1 MSKASEA
8 FDEELFETRL
18 EALKDTQQD
27 IQQMSNWCLQHRLN
41 HKKIIQCWL
50 NVFKRVRVD
59 HRLVLFYLAN
69 DVIQYSKRKRYEF
82 VECWATALQRATT
95 MVRDDRVKSKIL
107 RIFQIWEQREIYNEE
122 FLSDLSGLLNIAPP
136 KKAAAHSDPGNEY
149 QNTTLIAQI
158 RECVELSETT
168 DKSMKKLPKPPT
180 FEIEAIKQQLKD
192 KSHSA
197 DIEKELERCVA
208 FINAYN
214 KNLQNEIKC
223 RKAVMETIEA
233 AKKFYEHQGREVKV
247 VASAYKSFGTRI
259 KIVKRKLDEVIPTL
273 SSPIP
278 SPDINAPSP
287 ERDADLQLPDE
298 NNSPLGLN
306 LFSGGLNGFA
316 SYLDGGQLPFDIND
330 FKRDTGGK
338 DRGSAIEVIGSRSDD
353 ESYTPG
359 ANYYKPD
366 ALSNSSYG
374 SSNANGNSS
383 SGIPG
388 LGGGNGA
395 SDEYNPLQ
403 AQSSYAPPPVPPIF
417 GDSSQEYAPPPPPH
431 LGYGQPESQYTPA
444 ALNNNAMAP
453 PPPMPASLVT
463 GGGVDDFNNTWDMS
477 MTWTPLDNSLNSS
490 GASSS
495 YNTPQ
500 STPHSPPHFERKG
513 SGAPIEYSEHHNAA
527 ALGAQDVDHR
537 TVQLPPAFN
546 FRPKSALSE
555 EKTRQLVDIDH
566 RNLISLTGSPG
577 GAEKDFGGGDVDYRT
592 APMAKSEEGGSAI
605 RSLGNSPPMM
615 APPGNYVKKTSSPH
629 KSNASSSSESDRVD
643 GSARY
648 DPADMVVDMDMSD
661 EDLDESQR
669 DANAEQ
675 AEGELDANGA
685 LTPSRP
691 ALLETPPEFQWDSN
705 STFLAPPSAG
715 NMQDMQAEAQ
725 QQQQQPPL
733 PPQQQQQ
740 QQAWNQMQP
749 PMPWNGNE
757 GNNGPAGVPPPPRPP
772 FAGGGGGSGPP
783 FPFQP
788 FGNSA
793 DNMGRGGRGRG
804 SRGWSGPYRP
814 NYQRMPGPFEGGPGP
829 GQGPGPGARPFFQR
843 GGGPMRAGGGRSRM
857 RGKPWM

>member
-1 MSKASEA
+1 MSKTIED

-18 EALKDTQQD
+18 EALKDTQEC
-27 IQQMSNWCLQHRLN
+27 IQHMSNWCLQHRFN

-69 DVIQYSKRKRYEF
+69 DVIQYSKRKHYEF

-95 MVRDDRVKSKIL
+95 MVRDERVKGKIL
-107 RIFQIWEQREIYNEE
+107 RIFKIWEQREIYNEE

-136 KKAAAHSDPGNEY
+136 KKAPPSTDPSSEY
-149 QNTTLIAQI
+149 QNATLIAQV
-158 RECVELSETT
+158 RECVELADTT

-180 FEIEAIKQQLKD
+180 FELEAIKQQLKD
-192 KSHSA
+192 KSHSG

-223 RKAVMETIEA
+223 RKSVLESIDA

-273 SSPIP
+273 ASPIP

-298 NNSPLGLN
+298 NNSPLGVN
-306 LFSGGLNGFA
+306 IFSGSGLNGFA

-330 FKRDTGGK
+330 FKRESSGK

-359 ANYYKPD
+359 ASFYKPET
-366 ALSNSSYG
+366 LNSSSYTNN
-374 SSNANGNSS
+374 NANGN
-383 SGIPG
+383 GGGAIPG
-388 LGGGNGA
+388 LGGGGA
-395 SDEYNPLQ
+395 VSSASEEYNPSQ
-403 AQSSYAPPPVPPIF
+403 VQSVYGGVLP
-417 GDSSQEYAPPPPPH
+417 PPPPPH
-431 LGYGQPESQYTPA
+431 IGYGQTETQYTPA
-444 ALNNNAMAP
+444 PLNSSNPMAP
-453 PPPMPASLVT
+453 PPPMPAS
-463 GGGVDDFNNTWDMS
+463 GGSVDDFNSTWDMN

-495 YNTPQ
+495 YTTSSQ
-500 STPHSPPHFERKG
+500 ATPHSPPHFERKG
-513 SGAPIEYSEHHNAA
+513 SGAPIEYSEHHNVAG
-527 ALGAQDVDHR
+527 LGAQDVDHR
-537 TVQLPPAFN
+537 TIQLPPAFN

-555 EKTRQLVDIDH
+555 EQTRQLVDIDH
-566 RNLISLTGSPG
+566 RNLISLTGSPS
-577 GAEKDFGGGDVDYRT
+577 GAEKEFGGGDVDYRT
-592 APMAKSEEGGSAI
+592 ATTAKGEETGSAI
-605 RSLGNSPPMM
+605 RSLGNNSPMM
-615 APPGNYVKKTSSPH
+615 APPGSFVKKTSSPQ

-648 DPADMVVDMDMSD
+648 DPADMVIDMDMSD
-661 EDLDESQR
+661 EDLDELQLELN
-669 DANAEQ
+669 ANVELNNVD
-675 AEGELDANGA
+675 GETDANGA
-685 LTPSRP
+685 LTPRP
-691 ALLETPPEFQWDSN
+691 VLLETPQEFQWDASN
-705 STFLAPPSAG
+705 NFLAAANTG
-715 NMQDMQAEAQ
+715 NIQDMQADA

-740 QQAWNQMQP
+740 QQPWNQMQS

-757 GNNGPAGVPPPPRPP
+757 GNNGSAGVPPLPRSP
-772 FAGGGGGSGPP
+772 FAGGPYQQ
-783 FPFQP
+783 PFQP
-788 FGNSA
+788 FSNSP
-793 DNMGRGGRGRG
+793 DRPNYR
-804 SRGWSGPYRP
+804 PYRP
-814 NYQRMPGPFEGGPGP
+814 NYQRMPGPFDGGPGP
-829 GQGPGPGARPFFQR
+829 GGPGGPRQFFPR
-843 GGGPMRAGGGRSRM
+843 GGGGPMRGGGGRRRM